1 MFLRGLFYL
10 LDLYFNF
17 LICAIYALIGVSSII
32 AKSLKIIEK
41 NYLRWFSLHNSPV
54 RNRREGVS
62 NNFLC
67 VRGMEEGKV
76 DLEKKLKVNSK
87 M

>member
-1 MFLRGLFYL
+1 M
-10 LDLYFNF
+10 
-17 LICAIYALIGVSSII
+17 II

-41 NYLRWFSLHNSPV
+41 NYLRWFSLHNSQV

-62 NNFLC
+62 NNLLC